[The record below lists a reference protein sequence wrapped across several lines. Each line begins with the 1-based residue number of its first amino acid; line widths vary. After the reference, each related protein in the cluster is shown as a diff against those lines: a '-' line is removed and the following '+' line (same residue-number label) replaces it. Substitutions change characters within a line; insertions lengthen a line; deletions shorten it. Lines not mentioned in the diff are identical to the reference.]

1 MYSQPGTLREA
12 LEVLERSDACVIA
25 GGTDVYPAMAPG
37 RQPAAFLDVT
47 RIAGLAEIKQSPA
60 GVRFGA
66 AVTWSDIARLA
77 DLPPAFD
84 ALRQAA
90 REVGSLQIQNA
101 GTIAGNICNA
111 SPAADGVPVLLAL
124 EAEVELS
131 SAARGRRSLPV
142 GAFITGVRQT
152 ALEPGEL
159 VTAITVPHPP
169 AGMRSAFEKLGARRY
184 MVISIAMV
192 AALVRLGSDGRIAE
206 ARIAVGACSAVAQ
219 RLPGLETDLIGA
231 DPRDIA
237 IAAEHLSPLSPIDD
251 VRGTAA
257 YRLDAVGQQIRRA
270 VMRAAQP

>member
-124 EAEVELS
+124 EADLLIVDS
-131 SAARGRRSLPV
+131 FGDPRRVARLREHGLAVFDIGQMRGEKTLLTAMYRIGLVCGQRRRAHVFAQRFQRSL
-142 GAFITGVRQT
+142 R
-152 ALEPGEL
+152 
-159 VTAITVPHPP
+159 
-169 AGMRSAFEKLGARRY
+169 
-184 MVISIAMV
+184 
-192 AALVRLGSDGRIAE
+192 
-206 ARIAVGACSAVAQ
+206 
-219 RLPGLETDLIGA
+219 
-231 DPRDIA
+231 A
-237 IAAEHLSPLSPIDD
+237 IASDVPAERRTRAMYLSPYGRQLFG
-251 VRGTAA
+251 GT
-257 YRLDAVGQQIRRA
+257 RR
-270 VMRAAQP
+270 MRQ